1 MRKIFV
7 ISSLLVM
14 FLFLVACVPQKPL
27 TDEELKAE
35 LSKLTPEER
44 EALLKDLESKEGG
57 AFAGQAIRSR
67 YSKISPKAAGR
78 FAITPKTQV
87 RSVIENLRRVEKQGK
102 LTQVLNQTA
111 VNKTIPLPVN
121 QTNSSM
127 AKPMNITN
135 TTSYV
140 NVTNNSV
147 PQAGNVSKPMNDTN
161 VSISMNSSMVG
172 VNTSN
177 NSRS

>member
-1 MRKIFV
+1 
-7 ISSLLVM
+7 M